1 MFNFGKSVNRI
12 LIPDLS
18 EQAVLSSVVDA
29 GQNYLAQ
36 KNYDM
41 MESLDFYYNQN
52 LDKHI
57 EQWFASESLS
67 QVPPFIGSCVP
78 RFAKARMMIYK
89 ENAKRIMKEYGLM

>member
-1 MFNFGKSVNRI
+1 MLNFGKSVNKI

-18 EQAVLSSVVDA
+18 QQAVLKSVVDA

-36 KNYDM
+36 QNYDM

-67 QVPPFIGSCVP
+67 QVPHLLALVYLDLQ
-78 RFAKARMMIYK
+78 KQ
-89 ENAKRIMKEYGLM
+89 E

>member
-57 EQWFASESLS
+57 EQLKLNLFNSYEDIKL
-67 QVPPFIGSCVP
+67 
-78 RFAKARMMIYK
+78 K
-89 ENAKRIMKEYGLM
+89 